1 MFSKFVCNARTPSI
15 HLICAGFF
23 WLLECLPV
31 VHIPPIFSEMS
42 RIIEIHGKFCRVP
55 NENINR
61 IRTIYTTFV
70 SFFVQFHYSVHCFSF
85 ILFFNFHCI
94 VSKMHI
100 ELLPNGLFFHLRH
113 LNMAGG
119 HIFRTNERHFIK
131 TIITN
136 RIGYCCTFSR
146 SLFLFLSILLL
157 CALKQQLFVEKQFD
171 MAFNI

>member
-15 HLICAGFF
+15 HLICAGFC

-42 RIIEIHGKFCRVP
+42 RIIEIHGKCCRVRI
-55 NENINR
+55 ENINR

-85 ILFFNFHCI
+85 IFFLNFHCI

-119 HIFRTNERHFIK
+119 HIFRTNERYFIK

-136 RIGYCCTFSR
+136 RIGYCCTFFSLSLSFFRFYCIVR
-146 SLFLFLSILLL
+146 SNSNF
-157 CALKQQLFVEKQFD
+157 FVEKQFD